1 MVKLDMVKLDFF
13 VKSNSK
19 DHEEI
24 KKLVKTFDK
33 EKCSYRIHTV
43 HPSSIEGIGLPILK
57 VTLENGEVRE
67 YNKETMFEII
77 LNVAKLNLS

>member
-1 MVKLDMVKLDFF
+1 MKLDFF
-13 VKSNSK
+13 VKSDSK
-19 DHEEI
+19 DHREI

-43 HPSSIEGIGLPILK
+43 HPASIEGVGLPILK
-57 VTLENGEVRE
+57 ATLENGEVRV